1 MLNNNLKNNN
11 ADCSKSAADNSAAL
25 GENAKNSAKN
35 SAENSLKTAESAQKT
50 SQNTVKNSENA
61 QKNAENAQ
69 KKAENVK
76 NTAQKNAG
84 KANEKPS
91 ALKSDYPSG
100 APKKEEEKKSKK
112 GVCIAYAVNVALGL
126 AIGALVGNSKGL
138 FGGSLAGIAL
148 FACLSDS
155 FFVPGIL
162 LAGFGALLKI
172 AEGGFFDGVGYGL
185 KRAALSLIPGARIK
199 KEETY
204 AEYKERKEKSRKHAV
219 LWVPL
224 IVGGVFVALGAV
236 FLILYNSASGAT
248 ACLCGGASAAFFLVF

>member
-35 SAENSLKTAESAQKT
+35 SANNSAENLLKTA
-50 SQNTVKNSENA
+50 ENA

-69 KKAENVK
+69 KTSQNAK
-76 NTAQKNAG
+76 NN
-84 KANEKPS
+84 KPS

-100 APKKEEEKKSKK
+100 APKKEEEKKPKK
-112 GVCIAYAVNVALGL
+112 GLLIAYAVNVALGL
-126 AIGALVGNSKGL
+126 AIGTLVGNIKGL

-204 AEYKERKEKSRKHAV
+204 AEYKERKEKSRKHAGI
-219 LWVPL
+219 WVPL

-236 FLILYNSASGAT
+236 FLILYNSASVAAVGAR
-248 ACLCGGASAAFFLVF
+248 LSAYAAGLRQLAF